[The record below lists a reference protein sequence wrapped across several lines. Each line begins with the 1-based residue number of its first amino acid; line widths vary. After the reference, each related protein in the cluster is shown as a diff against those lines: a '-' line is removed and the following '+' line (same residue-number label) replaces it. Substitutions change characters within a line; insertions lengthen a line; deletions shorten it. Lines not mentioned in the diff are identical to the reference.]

1 MSHSTLYWID
11 GVSSGRLAIMAR
23 PRAGDWLDDEIAN
36 WALEGVRA
44 VVRLLE
50 RDEIEDLD
58 LSGEATCCIT
68 HGIELIDFPIPDRG
82 VPSSRSDAL
91 KLAKILA
98 ARVSEGHAVAVH
110 CRAGIGRSSLI
121 AACTMRCLGID
132 VASAFDLI
140 ASARGLPVPDTDA
153 QRLWALSFGES
164 FE

>member
-1 MSHSTLYWID
+1 MSHSTIYWID

-36 WALEGVRA
+36 WAVEGVRA

-58 LSGEATCCIT
+58 LGGEATACLS

-82 VPSSRSDAL
+82 VPSSRNDTIAL
-91 KLAKILA
+91 
-98 ARVSEGHAVAVH
+98 ARVLAGRLSRGQGVAVH

-121 AACTMRCLGID
+121 AACTMRCLGMN
-132 VASAFDLI
+132 VAKAFDLI
-140 ASARGLPVPDTDA
+140 TKARGLPVPDTED
-153 QRLWALSFGES
+153 QRRWAVSFGEA
-164 FE
+164 FD